1 MAPLGCRA
9 TQIFPRPDLFLPGEP
24 ASVDVEDQEMVFDD
38 GSKNQHRIGRI
49 AITNTIG
56 QSGLDTYA
64 AYGNEDG
71 VRKKM
76 PPERFMVAKSDL
88 LIANGA
94 QPARLVEKWVM
105 ELLKDRPVIFHDKTS
120 DIKKF
125 YHFDAAKFFKDHCTL
140 IDTQELYSGLDGN
153 KQPSLATCARL
164 ILGEEIQGMVHSP
177 VEDSQTAM
185 KLYLVDHPYDR
196 ATKLAEMKANGT
208 YRKVGAFS
216 MIYEQPKDTYKGKA
230 DKKTAFN
237 TANPNNGSTKKRVR
251 KLKQAQR
258 DKATKFDVESESTH
272 STDDISTTTA
282 GASATNGG
290 ITNNNI
296 TVESNTFNL
305 TLGAGVSISNM
316 SNYNFAPNSTGGGHP
331 ANHNTTSNG
340 STQTSTSSDKVPA
353 PKKYRTKVDQYEA
366 ECVAANEK
374 AKKI

>member
-9 TQIFPRPDLFLPGEP
+9 PQISPRPDLFLPGEP
-24 ASVDVEDQEMVFDD
+24 ASVDLEDQEIVFDD

-64 AYGNEDG
+64 AYCNEDG
-71 VRKKM
+71 VRKKV

-105 ELLKDRPVIFHDKTS
+105 ELLTDRPVIFHDKTS

-125 YHFDAAKFFKDHCTL
+125 YHFDAAKFFEDHCTL
-140 IDTQELYSGLDGN
+140 IDTQELCFGLDDN
-153 KQPSLATCARL
+153 KKPSLATCARL
-164 ILGEEIQGMVHSP
+164 ILGEEIQGKVHSP

-185 KLYLVDHPYDR
+185 KLYLRDYPYDR
-196 ATKLAEMKANGT
+196 AAMLAKMKSDGT
-208 YRKVGAFS
+208 YRKVGAYS
-216 MIYEQPKDTYKGKA
+216 MICKQPKNTYKGKA

-258 DKATKFDVESESTH
+258 DKAAKFDVESESTH
-272 STDDISTTTA
+272 STDDISITTA

-290 ITNNNI
+290 ITNI
-296 TVESNTFNL
+296 TVESNTVNL

-316 SNYNFAPNSTGGGHP
+316 SSYNFAPNSAGGGHS

-340 STQTSTSSDKVPA
+340 STQTCTSSDKVLA
-353 PKKYRTKVDQYEA
+353 HKKYRTKVD
-366 ECVAANEK
+366 
-374 AKKI
+374 